1 MNCGIRFA
9 NHSFR
14 ERKEVRLSYP
24 AAAGPIL
31 ELILGGTK
39 RGLLR
44 LGWTGGKCFF
54 KTGGVTKE
62 RRPKMRVLMNELLVR
77 WIAVMLVVVMGL
89 VSLVPRVEA
98 SFVPSDQSASSIS
111 RQEDM
116 ATIQR
121 ALEDKLV
128 RERLKDLGYTEEEIQ
143 ARFDRLSDAEV
154 HSLASQLDSLMP
166 AGGWE
171 VAVVVI
177 LLVAILVVLILMW
190 TGHKLAV

>member
-1 MNCGIRFA
+1 MKAFMT
-9 NHSFR
+9 
-14 ERKEVRLSYP
+14 EPVVR
-24 AAAGPIL
+24 G
-31 ELILGGTK
+31 
-39 RGLLR
+39 
-44 LGWTGGKCFF
+44 
-54 KTGGVTKE
+54 
-62 RRPKMRVLMNELLVR
+62 
-77 WIAVMLVVVMGL
+77 IAVMLAVVMGL

-98 SFVPSDQSASSIS
+98 SFVPSDEQSASSIS

-128 RERLKDLGYTEEEIQ
+128 RERLKDLGYTEEEIK
-143 ARFDRLSDAEV
+143 ARLDRLSDAEV

-171 VAVVVI
+171 AAVVVI

>member
-1 MNCGIRFA
+1 MKAFFTDPVVRGIA
-9 NHSFR
+9 
-14 ERKEVRLSYP
+14 
-24 AAAGPIL
+24 
-31 ELILGGTK
+31 
-39 RGLLR
+39 
-44 LGWTGGKCFF
+44 
-54 KTGGVTKE
+54 
-62 RRPKMRVLMNELLVR
+62 M
-77 WIAVMLVVVMGL
+77 MLVVVMGL

-98 SFVPSDQSASSIS
+98 SFVPSDDQSASSIS

-128 RERLKDLGYTEEEIQ
+128 RERLKDLGYTEEEIK
-143 ARFDRLSDAEV
+143 ARLDRLSDAEV

-171 VAVVVI
+171 AAVVVI